1 MLNHE
6 NIYKYKEKSEKE
18 IKVSKSEDDLTIKSL
33 YSLDKEFKKLKA
45 YEHAKEYDE
54 SQRRKNTNVNHLDE
68 YLSKIENEEYEKQ
81 KNEISAEELSSLILN
96 TLSKTEAMHLKKK

>member
-54 SQRRKNTNVNHLDE
+54 S
-68 YLSKIENEEYEKQ
+68 
-81 KNEISAEELSSLILN
+81 
-96 TLSKTEAMHLKKK
+96 